1 MPSYTFVIRR
11 LSSFLRPFFQKL
23 ICQSMYLSLPLRH
36 GPFSFLF
43 YSVSVDLFR
52 CSSFLLSMLD
62 NSDFHE
68 FHHLESM

>member
-11 LSSFLRPFFQKL
+11 LFVLPAP
-23 ICQSMYLSLPLRH
+23 ILSKTHLSVYVPLPLRN

-52 CSSFLLSMLD
+52 CSSFLLSVLD
-62 NSDFHE
+62 NSDFHG